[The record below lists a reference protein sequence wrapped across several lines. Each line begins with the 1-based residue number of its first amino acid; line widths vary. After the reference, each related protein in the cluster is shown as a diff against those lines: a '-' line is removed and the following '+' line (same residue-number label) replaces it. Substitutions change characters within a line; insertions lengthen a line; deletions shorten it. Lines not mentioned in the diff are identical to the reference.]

1 MPYHLVAIWLLAGM
15 AVLAVL
21 LQRPAVEAVSSSDR
35 LVPKEPA
42 GAQDYAYDHRTG
54 WARRTACG
62 ASAMADANS
71 AIGEAT
77 KADYKAQ
84 TSDRKMS

>member
-21 LQRPAVEAVSSSDR
+21 LQRPAVEAVNSSDR
-35 LVPKEPA
+35 LVAKEPA
-42 GAQDYAYDHRTG
+42 GAQDHAYDHRTG
-54 WARRTACG
+54 WARRTARG
-62 ASAMADANS
+62 ASMADANS

-77 KADYKAQ
+77 KAGYKAQ
-84 TSDRKMS
+84 TSDREMP